1 MSHNNDHQY
10 STAQHGL
17 EMADVRN
24 YCIGLPSQERH
35 EGLIECFLSVI
46 SDDIYHGLLRTSWVL
61 NENEWAKVT
70 FNEMKLQLTISSF
83 DEINAE
89 FIIVCIF
96 Y

>member
-1 MSHNNDHQY
+1 MTEVSHNNDHQY
-10 STAQHGL
+10 SMAQHVL
-17 EMADVRN
+17 ELADARN
-24 YCIGLPSQERH
+24 YCIGLPSHERH
-35 EGLIECFLSVI
+35 EGSIECFLSVI
-46 SDDIYHGLLRTSWVL
+46 CDDIYTLRTSRFL

-70 FNEMKLQLTISSF
+70 FNEMKLQLAF